1 MASWKEREGHCPKQR
16 DGGRISDPTP
26 GICFCFLFFGFSFE
40 KEKKNQ

>member
-26 GICFCFLFFGFSFE
+26 GICVVCFCFFLVLVFGF
-40 KEKKNQ
+40 